1 MTENDPR
8 IGFLARRI
16 AGLPL
21 RTRRRILRARFTLA
35 GALRGFEK
43 TGHAGL
49 FQRVLRQSSR
59 EARRLEREVNLH
71 NLQTEAEWAALLV
84 RSVPALKRDARHI
97 AVTDPAALERAAA
110 TGRPVI
116 LTPLHMGAYVLALAC
131 LMVRFFP
138 GRPLLVLRQRDDMPL
153 ETAVME
159 RIREVGVTMR
169 FHQVTDRMGFL
180 EAVRFAR
187 NGAVIV
193 NFCDLDPAY
202 GAAAPM
208 PVLGLETRFAF
219 GTDTLA
225 RLTNGLVVPLAC
237 TMEPEGDLVR
247 VGPTFEVHTSAPE
260 ERARVAGLVRA
271 HIEASLRARPEQWHL
286 WSALRDYLPVTDTV
300 MDAVSRTEE
309 ADEQIRT
316 AA

>member
-1 MTENDPR
+1 MTEIDPR
-8 IGFLARRI
+8 IGSLARRI

-21 RTRRRILRARFTLA
+21 RMRRRVLRTTFTLS
-35 GALRGFEK
+35 GLVRGFEK
-43 TGHAGL
+43 TGHARL
-49 FQRVLRQSSR
+49 FQRLLRQPSR
-59 EARRLEREVNLH
+59 EARRLEREVVLH
-71 NLQTEAEWAALLV
+71 NVQTEAEWLALLV
-84 RSVPALKRDARHI
+84 RSIPALKRDTRRI
-97 AVTDPAALERAAA
+97 AVSDPAALERAAA

-116 LTPLHMGAYVLALAC
+116 LTPLHMGAYVLSLAC
-131 LMVRFFP
+131 LMIRFFP

-153 ETAVME
+153 ETAVIE
-159 RIREVGVTMR
+159 RIREVGVEMR

-202 GAAAPM
+202 GAPAPM

-225 RLTNGLVVPLAC
+225 RLTNALVVPLAC

-247 VGPTFEVHTSAPE
+247 VGPTFEVHSSAPE
-260 ERARVAGLVRA
+260 ERARVAALVRA

-300 MDAVSRTEE
+300 TDDASRTKE
-309 ADEQIRT
+309 ADEPIRT

>member
-1 MTENDPR
+1 MTEIDTR

-21 RTRRRILRARFTLA
+21 RMRRRVLRATFTLS
-35 GALRGFEK
+35 GLLRGFEK
-43 TGHAGL
+43 SGHARL

-71 NLQTEAEWAALLV
+71 NLQTEAEWLALLV
-84 RSVPALKRDARHI
+84 RSVPALLRDTRHV
-97 AVTDPAALERAAA
+97 AVSDPAALERVAA

-116 LTPLHMGAYVLALAC
+116 LTPLHMGAYVFSLAS

-153 ETAVME
+153 ETAVIE
-159 RIREVGVTMR
+159 RIREVGVAMR

-202 GAAAPM
+202 GAPAPM
-208 PVLGLETRFAF
+208 PVLGLDTRFAF

-225 RLTNGLVVPLAC
+225 RLTNALVVPLAC

-247 VGPTFEVHTSAPE
+247 VGPTFEVHASAPQ
-260 ERARVAGLVRA
+260 ERARVAALVRT

-286 WSALRDYLPVTDTV
+286 WSALQDYLPVTDTV
-300 MDAVSRTEE
+300 TDAAARTGE

>member
-1 MTENDPR
+1 MTEIDPR
-8 IGFLARRI
+8 IGVLARRT

-21 RTRRRILRARFTLA
+21 RMRRRILRAQFTLS
-35 GALRGFEK
+35 GFLRGFER
-43 TGHAGL
+43 TGHARL

-59 EARRLEREVNLH
+59 EACRLEREVVLH
-71 NLQTEAEWAALLV
+71 NLQTEAEWLALLV
-84 RSVPALKRDARHI
+84 RSIPALKRDTRHI
-97 AVTDPAALERAAA
+97 AVSDPAALERVAA

-116 LTPLHMGAYVLALAC
+116 LTPLHMGAYVLSLAC

-153 ETAVME
+153 ETAVIE
-159 RIREVGVTMR
+159 RIREVGCEMR
-169 FHQVTDRMGFL
+169 FHQVSDRVGFL

-187 NGAVIV
+187 NGAVVV

-202 GAAAPM
+202 GAPAPM

-225 RLTNGLVVPLAC
+225 RLTNALVVPIAT

-247 VGPTFEVHTSAPE
+247 VGPTFEVHTGAPE
-260 ERARVAGLVRA
+260 ERARVAALVRT

-286 WSALRDYLPVTDTV
+286 WSVLQDYLPVADTV
-300 MDAVSRTEE
+300 ADAAPRTEE
-309 ADEQIRT
+309 ADAQIRT